1 MEFTA
6 LDGAVAVIVLI
17 SGILAYARG
26 FMREVLAI
34 AAWVAAAVAGYYF
47 APQLAP
53 LTAEVPVV
61 GEFLADSC
69 GLRTVVAAAV
79 IFVGA
84 LLVLSIFTPLF
95 SGAVQRSALGA
106 FDQALGFLFGV
117 ARGLV
122 LVAIALVIYDR
133 AIATEPQPMI
143 DESQTARLFDSLLS
157 DVNEQIPTETPGW
170 ATQLYDD
177 FLAHCEGDRSVVT
190 PSTPSTT
197 DQNADQ

>member
-6 LDGAVAVIVLI
+6 VDGGVAVIVLI

-34 AAWVAAAVAGYYF
+34 AAWVAAGVAGYYF

-61 GEFLADSC
+61 GEFLQDSC
-69 GLRTVVAAAV
+69 GLRTIVAAAV

-95 SGAVQRSALGA
+95 SGAVQRSALGGI
-106 FDQALGFLFGV
+106 DQALGFLFGI
-117 ARGLV
+117 ARGLL
-122 LVAIALVIYDR
+122 LVAIALVVYERWISD
-133 AIATEPQPMI
+133 APTPMV
-143 DESQTARLFDSLLS
+143 DNSQTKKLFEQVLL
-157 DVNEQIPTETPGW
+157 DVNEEIPTEVPSW
-170 ATQLYDD
+170 AEKLASD
-177 FLAHCEGDRSVVT
+177 FTAHCEGNLGAAPET
-190 PSTPSTT
+190 LPST
-197 DQNADQ
+197 DQ